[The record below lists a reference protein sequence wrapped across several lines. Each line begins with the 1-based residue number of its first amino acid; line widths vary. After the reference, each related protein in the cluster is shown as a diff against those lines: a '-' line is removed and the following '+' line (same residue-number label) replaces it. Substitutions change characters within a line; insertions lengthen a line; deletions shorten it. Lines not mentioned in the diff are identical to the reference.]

1 MGNFIAE
8 DVLETIRLQVNIV
21 ELVSEYVRLEKKG
34 KDYVG
39 LCPFHQEKTPSFTVS
54 ERKQIFH
61 CFGCGVGGNVFKF
74 IMLTESLS
82 FPEAVRQLAA
92 RAGVFIPVTERADEQ
107 KRAKTERAWEINT
120 MARDFYRRILTSRA
134 EGSVAREYLLKRGLD
149 EKIQEQFQLGYAPE
163 GWTMLVDYLL
173 GQECLST
180 EIVDLGLAA
189 IDERGRIHDQFRR
202 RIMFPICNPQGKVI
216 GFGGRVLGDALPKY
230 LNTKETSVFSKGH
243 VLYGLDLTR
252 TAIREKGF
260 AIIMEGYMDVIT
272 AHQFGIKG
280 TVASLGTSLTEEQC
294 RLLLRYTKEVM
305 IAYDA
310 DAAGVAAAL
319 RSLDLLQELGCRVR
333 VVTIPQGKDPDEYLR
348 RYGGEGWEALL
359 RQAEPLLE
367 YKIRHA
373 SRVTSD
379 VKEILQRVIPNV
391 AGMVSPVEQEEGIKT
406 IVSHLNL
413 SWEVVKSELKRFRL
427 DQRKKWPIPDKI
439 AKKTHNIVQ
448 SKLNA
453 KEIAEQEIISLILQN
468 PGYLPVVK
476 RELGEKF
483 LEDPVLKKIFLLVCQ
498 NEKYNPAGWMNR
510 LDDHEQA
517 ILSRLMLERPVQDDM
532 LGTLRDLIATL
543 KVYDRK
549 ARRVHLLQELAQ
561 AERVHDYRQEACL
574 LEDLQ
579 QLLEIDRGKSTR
591 SEEGERAVL

>member
-39 LCPFHQEKTPSFTVS
+39 LCLFHQEKTPSFTVS

-74 IMLTESLS
+74 IMLTEGLS

-107 KRAKTERAWEINT
+107 KRAKTRERAWEINAI
-120 MARDFYRRILTSRA
+120 ARDFYRRILTSRA
-134 EGSVAREYLLKRGLD
+134 DGSAAREYLLKRGLD
-149 EKIQEQFQLGYAPE
+149 EKIQEQFQLGYAPDN
-163 GWTMLVDYLL
+163 WTALVDYLL
-173 GQECLST
+173 GQGCLSAET
-180 EIVDLGLAA
+180 VDLGLAA
-189 IDERGRIHDQFRR
+189 VDDHGRVYDQFRR

-230 LNTKETSVFSKGH
+230 LNTKETNVFSKGH
-243 VLYGLDLTR
+243 VLYGLDLAR

-272 AHQFGIKG
+272 AHQSGIKS

-294 RLLLRYTKEVM
+294 RLLLRYTKDVM
-305 IAYDA
+305 IAYDT

-319 RSLDLLQELGCRVR
+319 RSLDLLQELDCRVR

-348 RYGGEGWEALL
+348 RHGGEGWEALL
-359 RQAEPLLE
+359 KQAEPLLE
-367 YKIRHA
+367 YKIRQA
-373 SRVTSD
+373 SRATSD

-391 AGMVSPVEQEEGIKT
+391 AGMVSPLEQEEGIKT
-406 IVSHLNL
+406 IVSRLNL

-427 DQRKKWPIPDKI
+427 DRRKKWPIPDKI
-439 AKKTHNIVQ
+439 AKNTHNIIQ
-448 SKLNA
+448 SRLNA
-453 KEIAEQEIISLILQN
+453 KGIAEQEIVSLILQN

-476 RELGEKF
+476 RDLGEEF
-483 LEDPVLKKIFLLVCQ
+483 LEDPVLKKIFLLICK
-498 NEKYNPAGWMNR
+498 NEKYNPAAWMNQ

-517 ILSRLMLERPVQDDM
+517 ILSCLMMERPVQNDV
-532 LGTLRDLIATL
+532 LSPLQDLIATM

-549 ARRVHLLQELAQ
+549 ARKVHLLQELAQ
-561 AERVHDYRQEACL
+561 AERVHDYRQETCL
-574 LEDLQ
+574 LEELQ
-579 QLLEIDRGKSTR
+579 QLLEIDRKNSAR
-591 SEEGERAVL
+591 SGEGERAV

>member
-1 MGNFIAE
+1 M
-8 DVLETIRLQVNIV
+8 
-21 ELVSEYVRLEKKG
+21 EKKG

-39 LCPFHQEKTPSFTVS
+39 LCLFHQEKTPSFTVS

-74 IMLTESLS
+74 IMLTEGLS

-107 KRAKTERAWEINT
+107 KRAKTRERAWEINAI
-120 MARDFYRRILTSRA
+120 ARDFYRRILTSRA
-134 EGSVAREYLLKRGLD
+134 DGSAAREYLLKRGLD
-149 EKIQEQFQLGYAPE
+149 EKIQEQFQLGYAPDN
-163 GWTMLVDYLL
+163 WTALVDYLL
-173 GQECLST
+173 GQGCLSAET
-180 EIVDLGLAA
+180 VDLGLAA
-189 IDERGRIHDQFRR
+189 VDDHGRVYDQFRR

-230 LNTKETSVFSKGH
+230 LNTKETNVFSKGH
-243 VLYGLDLTR
+243 VLYGLDLAR

-272 AHQFGIKG
+272 AHQSGIKS

-294 RLLLRYTKEVM
+294 RLLLRYTKDVM
-305 IAYDA
+305 IAYDT

-319 RSLDLLQELGCRVR
+319 RSLDLLQELDCRVR

-348 RYGGEGWEALL
+348 RHGGEGWEALL
-359 RQAEPLLE
+359 KQAEPLLE
-367 YKIRHA
+367 YKIRQA
-373 SRVTSD
+373 SRATSD

-391 AGMVSPVEQEEGIKT
+391 AGMVSPLEQEEGIKT
-406 IVSHLNL
+406 IVSRLNL

-427 DQRKKWPIPDKI
+427 DRRKKWPIPDKI
-439 AKKTHNIVQ
+439 AKNTHNIIQ
-448 SKLNA
+448 SRLNA
-453 KEIAEQEIISLILQN
+453 KGIAEQEIVSLILQN

-476 RELGEKF
+476 RDLGEEF
-483 LEDPVLKKIFLLVCQ
+483 LEDPVLKKIFLLICK
-498 NEKYNPAGWMNR
+498 NEKYNPAAWMNQ

-517 ILSRLMLERPVQDDM
+517 ILSCLMMERPVQNDV
-532 LGTLRDLIATL
+532 LSPLQDLIATM

-549 ARRVHLLQELAQ
+549 ARKVHLLQELAQ
-561 AERVHDYRQEACL
+561 AERVHDYRQETCL
-574 LEDLQ
+574 LEELQ
-579 QLLEIDRGKSTR
+579 QLLEIDRKNSAR
-591 SEEGERAVL
+591 SGEGERAV

>member
-39 LCPFHQEKTPSFTVS
+39 LCLFHQEKTPSFTVS

-74 IMLTESLS
+74 IMLTEGLS

-107 KRAKTERAWEINT
+107 KRAKTRERAWEINAI
-120 MARDFYRRILTSRA
+120 ARDFYRRILTSRA
-134 EGSVAREYLLKRGLD
+134 DGSAAREYLLKRGLD
-149 EKIQEQFQLGYAPE
+149 EKIQEQFQLGYAPDN
-163 GWTMLVDYLL
+163 WTALVDYLL
-173 GQECLST
+173 GQGCLSAET
-180 EIVDLGLAA
+180 VDLGLAA
-189 IDERGRIHDQFRR
+189 VDDHGRVYDQFRR

-230 LNTKETSVFSKGH
+230 LNTKETNVFSKGH
-243 VLYGLDLTR
+243 VLYGLDLAR

-272 AHQFGIKG
+272 AYQFGIKG
-280 TVASLGTSLTEEQC
+280 AVASLGTSLTEEQC
-294 RLLLRYTKEVM
+294 RLLLRYTKDVM
-305 IAYDA
+305 IAYDT

-319 RSLDLLQELGCRVR
+319 RSLDLLQELDCRVR

-348 RYGGEGWEALL
+348 RHGGEGWEALL
-359 RQAEPLLE
+359 KQAEPLLE
-367 YKIRHA
+367 YKIRQA
-373 SRVTSD
+373 SRATSD

-391 AGMVSPVEQEEGIKT
+391 AGMVSPLEQEEGIKT
-406 IVSHLNL
+406 IVSRLNL

-427 DQRKKWPIPDKI
+427 DRRKKWPIPDKI
-439 AKKTHNIVQ
+439 AKNTHNIIQ
-448 SKLNA
+448 SRLNA
-453 KEIAEQEIISLILQN
+453 KGIAEQEIVSLILQN

-476 RELGEKF
+476 RDLGEEF
-483 LEDPVLKKIFLLVCQ
+483 LEDPVLKKIFLLICK
-498 NEKYNPAGWMNR
+498 NEKYNPAAWMNQ

-517 ILSRLMLERPVQDDM
+517 ILSCLMMERPVQNDV
-532 LGTLRDLIATL
+532 LSPLQDLIATM

-549 ARRVHLLQELAQ
+549 ARKVHLLQELAQ
-561 AERVHDYRQEACL
+561 AERVHDYRQETCL
-574 LEDLQ
+574 LEELQ
-579 QLLEIDRGKSTR
+579 QLLEIDRKNSAR
-591 SEEGERAVL
+591 SGEGERAV